1 MEKNKTIEFIK
12 NEVKDVLKA
21 NNLPLYDY
29 EVYHSLDV
37 MPITMVEVHI
47 EDGDWKH
54 DHLCLEHAMKEAGY
68 ISKGETDYIDSD
80 DDSYTSMHV
89 FFKFNDSIGNRE
101 QELRWQ
107 KFAKAFNK

>member
-21 NNLPLYDY
+21 NNLPLYEYD
-29 EVYHSLDV
+29 VYNSV
-37 MPITMVEVHI
+37 FAPVTMVEVRV

-54 DHLCLEHAMKEAGY
+54 DHLCLEHAMKEAEY
-68 ISKGETDYIDSD
+68 ISKGETDYIESD
-80 DDSYTSMHV
+80 DDSYTSTHV

-101 QELRWQ
+101 QEFRWQ

>member
-21 NNLPLYDY
+21 NNLPLYEYD
-29 EVYHSLDV
+29 VYNSV
-37 MPITMVEVHI
+37 FVPVTMVEVRV

-68 ISKGETDYIDSD
+68 ISKGETDYIESD
-80 DDSYTSMHV
+80 DDAYTSTHV
-89 FFKFNDSIGNRE
+89 FIKLNDSIGNRE
-101 QELRWQ
+101 KELKWQEI
-107 KFAKAFNK
+107 AKAVNK